1 MGLELAVQ
9 LSEQILTVSEAV
21 ESGAERLSIAVRTF
35 MNKARTD
42 PDWTRALITV
52 VRYAEGMRS
61 TLATY
66 LRADLQAG
74 SRQGDFHYT
83 HEEMAM
89 SMVIYATLGAMSL
102 LVEDGEVEHA
112 DRIAAEMLLQALR
125 VPPEEAKRIAGFALP
140 GEEE

>member
-1 MGLELAVQ
+1 
-9 LSEQILTVSEAV
+9 
-21 ESGAERLSIAVRTF
+21 
-35 MNKARTD
+35 
-42 PDWTRALITV
+42 
-52 VRYAEGMRS
+52 MRS

>member
-1 MGLELAVQ
+1 
-9 LSEQILTVSEAV
+9 
-21 ESGAERLSIAVRTF
+21 
-35 MNKARTD
+35 
-42 PDWTRALITV
+42 
-52 VRYAEGMRS
+52 
-61 TLATY
+61 
-66 LRADLQAG
+66 
-74 SRQGDFHYT
+74 
-83 HEEMAM
+83 M